1 MNIKSATKQIEGA
14 VRAYL
19 AKDDDG
25 TYLVSPQMQRPV
37 VLMGPPGV
45 GKTAI
50 ASQVAERLGINF
62 VSYSI
67 THHTRQSALGLPYID
82 EATYDGTTY
91 KVSRYTMSEIIASV
105 YDSMERTGVREGIL
119 FLDEINCASETL
131 MPAMLQFLQY
141 KTFGQHRLPT
151 GWVIVCAG
159 NPPAY
164 NRAARDFDPAMLDR
178 LKRIDVEPDLGV
190 WMEYAVAHGVHP
202 AITSYLQAKPDRFY
216 QLRAGVSH
224 VRVVTARGWED
235 LSRMLVAYE
244 RVGIKPDLDLV
255 SQYLQDP
262 DTAEDFWL
270 FLELFSRYRSNYDA
284 SAILDGRAA
293 PDVVARAANAGA
305 DEKIALVGLLSS
317 AALERVGRADVRER
331 VLRGQR
337 DAVSQALD
345 DPSYVQKHLV
355 EARRVAQEAMADG
368 SVSQDRQHE
377 AAASARLWE
386 RLACGAAET
395 DATSG
400 DFDAA
405 ADAAAGKHNPASGS
419 LDASVGTSAGEPGNS
434 SFVASEPGENFSNV
448 SERSHRAK
456 RLRDAYNSLVREL
469 MASVEKVGDQLDH
482 LLEFV
487 EQAFGD
493 GDQTLMLVSR
503 LAADPAFMRFEAH
516 HGSTRFA
523 DLSKKLMLHERGMDL
538 LQEADELEELRAE
551 QGSDGADA
559 TEADATETAVTKT
572 TVTGG
577 KDSKAGDSQ

>member
-178 LKRIDVEPDLGV
+178 LKRIDVEPDLDV
-190 WMEYAVAHGVHP
+190 WMEYAVTHGVHS

-270 FLELFSRYRSNYDA
+270 FLELFSHYRSDYDA
-284 SAILDGRAA
+284 SAILDGHAA
-293 PDVVARAANAGA
+293 PNVVARAANAGA

-317 AALERVGRADVRER
+317 AALDRVGHVDVRER

-345 DPSYVQKHLV
+345 DPSYVQKRLV
-355 EARRVAQEAMADG
+355 EAKRAAQEAMADG

-377 AAASARLWE
+377 AAACARLWE
-386 RLACGAAET
+386 RLARGTAE
-395 DATSG
+395 
-400 DFDAA
+400 
-405 ADAAAGKHNPASGS
+405 ADAAAGDFDTATGDSDAVANVEAGKSNSASKGF
-419 LDASVGTSAGEPGNS
+419 DASSGEPGEDFS
-434 SFVASEPGENFSNV
+434 SV
-448 SERSHRAK
+448 SERSRRAT
-456 RLRDAYNSLVREL
+456 RLRDAYNSLVSEL

-516 HGSTRFA
+516 HGSPRFA
-523 DLSKKLMLHERGMDL
+523 DLSKKLMLHERGIDL

-551 QGSDGADA
+551 QGSD
-559 TEADATETAVTKT
+559 EAAATETAATEAAAT
-572 TVTGG
+572 EG